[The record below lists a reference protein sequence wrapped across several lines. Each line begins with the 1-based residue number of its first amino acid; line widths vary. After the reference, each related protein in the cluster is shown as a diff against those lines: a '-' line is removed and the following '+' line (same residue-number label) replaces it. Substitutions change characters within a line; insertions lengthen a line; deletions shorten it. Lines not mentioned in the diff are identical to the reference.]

1 MTDQSKI
8 KCAICSKWEGHVIV
22 KHLKEEHPK
31 VDVYDYIT
39 EYNAPIAS
47 AHGYSVLRAKF
58 PFVPERAR
66 TPKKV
71 SELFGLEAE
80 KDEKKNTYRKFV
92 NRTVQAFE
100 EPCPYTPA
108 IDEDYIFPEQPL
120 RKVLIGLNLPTRNRT
135 WLHGYSG
142 AGKTQLIVQVC
153 ARMNYGCVRINGDT
167 AITRRQLVGDWVVRN
182 GETLFQHGVLVTA
195 MREGHVLLI
204 DEIDHLNPPTLA
216 VLRAVLED
224 PSQLIIL
231 ENGGEVVKA
240 HPNFRV
246 VATANTAGAGD
257 ESGLFVTARALSL
270 ADRQRFSIWVR
281 VDYLSPKVET
291 GMLKKRFPKLEEGE
305 LRRFYQ
311 VVKSIRDRH
320 KSGELEES
328 FSPREFINWVEKYF
342 IMGDAMEAA
351 QMCFLDRY
359 QSPSVQLAVSET
371 VKAAFDE
378 QQVPAEIPDD
388 SEMG

>member
-1 MTDQSKI
+1 MTANKI
-8 KCAICSKWEGHVIV
+8 QCAICKKWNGHVIV

-31 VDVYDYIT
+31 VDVFDYIT
-39 EYNAPIAS
+39 EYDAPIAS
-47 AHGYSVLRAKF
+47 EHGYEVLRKNNAMM
-58 PFVPERAR
+58 VPDRAR
-66 TPKKV
+66 AAKPVAT
-71 SELFGLEAE
+71 LFSLEKEA
-80 KDEKKNTYRKFV
+80 DEKKHPERKFV

-100 EPCPYTPA
+100 EPNAFTPA
-108 IDEDYIFPEQPL
+108 IDEDYLFPEQPL
-120 RKVLIGLNLPTRNRT
+120 RKLLIGLNLPSRNRV

-142 AGKTQLIVQVC
+142 TGKTQLVLQVA
-153 ARMNYGCVRINGDT
+153 ARMNYGVMRINGDT
-167 AITRRQLVGDWVVRN
+167 AITRRHLIGDWIVRN
-182 GETLFQHGVLVTA
+182 GETVFQYGIVVTA
-195 MREGHVLLI
+195 MREGHILLV

-216 VLRAVLED
+216 LLRAVLED
-224 PSQLIIL
+224 PSQLVIL
-231 ENGGEVVKA
+231 ENGNEVIKA

-281 VDYLSPKVET
+281 VDYLPAKVEA
-291 GMLKKRFPKLEEGE
+291 GMMKKRFPKLHDNE
-305 LRRFYQ
+305 LRRFFQ

-320 KSGELEES
+320 TRGELEES

-342 IMGDAMEAA
+342 IVGDAMEAA

-359 QSPSVQLAVSET
+359 QSPSVQVAVAET

-378 QQVPAEIPDD
+378 QQSPPELP
-388 SEMG
+388 SEE